1 MIITVFLLIVA
12 YSILGRPIGK
22 LVEKVKDVNWKELAD
37 SAWDSI
43 KTFGMKAGRSSC
55 KPLLTFYYVMSD
67 KETTIVDKALVYGG
81 ILYIIVPFDLLP
93 RKIFGVLGVLDDA
106 AITAFILKRVQ
117 GKITPEIEAA
127 VTATL
132 NEWFGSS
139 APAAC

>member
-1 MIITVFLLIVA
+1 MLIVA

-22 LVEKVKDVNWKELAD
+22 LVEKVKDVNWKGLAD
-37 SAWDSI
+37 SAI
-43 KTFGMKAGRSSC
+43 AAF
-55 KPLLTFYYVMSD
+55 
-67 KETTIVDKALVYGG
+67 
-81 ILYIIVPFDLLP
+81 
-93 RKIFGVLGVLDDA
+93 VL
-106 AITAFILKRVQ
+106 KKVQ